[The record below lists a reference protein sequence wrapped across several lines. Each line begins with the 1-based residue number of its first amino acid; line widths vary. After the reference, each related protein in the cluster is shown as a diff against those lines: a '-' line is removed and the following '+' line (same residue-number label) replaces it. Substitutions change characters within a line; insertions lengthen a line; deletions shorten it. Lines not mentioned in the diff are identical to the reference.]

1 MPRWRR
7 PPDSRH
13 RLNTPDPRSA
23 PRWYAVL
30 GAVGAAIFVGA
41 VALGFFASL
50 RATGRPPPLSIDP
63 RELARGMVAQ
73 GDLERV
79 LAEQDAELR
88 LDPGPRQRF
97 DLYVRSGRLLSRLGR
112 SDEAVARFRRAIEED
127 PARVEPRIFL
137 VAELAARGRYE
148 EVIPEYREIVARAP
162 EDAVLQANFGY
173 ALERVGDT
181 QGAMDAY
188 MRAGALNPN
197 LSQATF
203 GLGRLLL
210 SLGRPAD
217 ALSPLERTAALQPE
231 LAGGFALL
239 ARAQRELGRRDDAIA
254 SYQRALSLEPRL
266 HGLRVALSRLLAE
279 SGRREEAKDELRAA
293 LARRPADP
301 VLLNNLAWMLATSP
315 SPAPGDAAEAV
326 ALAERAVRVS
336 GDPEDYDTLAA
347 ALAAAGRFE
356 EAHRAALRALNG
368 ARERGDARGVEGIAE
383 RLRGY
388 AAGRRHIERGAP
400 RAARSEDGA

>member
-7 PPDSRH
+7 PPDPGH

-30 GAVGAAIFVGA
+30 GVVGAALFVGA
-41 VALGFFASL
+41 VALGFFTSL

-97 DLYVRSGRLLSRLGR
+97 ELYIRSGRLLSRLGR
-112 SDEAVARFRRAIEED
+112 SDDAILRFRGAIAED
-127 PARVEPRIFL
+127 PSRVEPRIFL

-148 EVIPEYREIVARAP
+148 EAVAEHREIVARAP
-162 EDAVLQANFGY
+162 GDAVLQANYAY
-173 ALERVGDT
+173 ALERIGDT

-188 MRAGALNPN
+188 MRAGAMDPN
-197 LSQATF
+197 LSQASF

-210 SLGRPAD
+210 AAGRASE
-217 ALSPLERTAALQPE
+217 ALAPLERTTALQPE

-239 ARAQRELGRRDDAIA
+239 ARAQSELGRRDDAIA
-254 SYQRALSLEPRL
+254 SYQRALALEPRL
-266 HGLRVALSRLLAE
+266 HGLRVALSHLLAE
-279 SGRREEAKDELRAA
+279 SGRPAEAEQELRAA
-293 LARRPADP
+293 LARRPSDP

-315 SPAPGDAAEAV
+315 SPAPGDAEEAV
-326 ALAERAVRVS
+326 ALAERAVQLT
-336 GDPEDYDTLAA
+336 GDAEDYDTLAA

-356 EAHRAALRALNG
+356 EAHRAALRALNQ
-368 ARERGDARGVEGIAE
+368 ARERGGKGVEGIAA

-388 AAGRRHIERGAP
+388 AEGRRHVERGP
-400 RAARSEDGA
+400 RSGDGA

>member
-1 MPRWRR
+1 VPRWRR

-30 GAVGAAIFVGA
+30 GAVGAALFVGA
-41 VALGFFASL
+41 VALGFFSAL

-63 RELARGMVAQ
+63 RELSRGLVRQ

-88 LDPGPRQRF
+88 LFPGREHRF
-97 DLYVRSGRLLSRLGR
+97 ELWVRSGRLLSRLGR
-112 SDEAVARFRRAIEED
+112 SDEAIERFRHAIAED

-137 VAELAARGRYE
+137 VAELAARGQYA
-148 EVIPEYREIVARAP
+148 EVIPEYREILARVP
-162 EDAVLQANFGY
+162 GDAVLQNNFGY

-181 QGAMDAY
+181 QGAMDEY

-197 LSQATF
+197 LPQASF

-210 SLGRPAD
+210 SLGRPAE
-217 ALSPLERTAALQPE
+217 ALAPLERTVALQPE

-239 ARAQRELGRRDDAIA
+239 ARAQRELGQNDRAIA
-254 SYQRALSLEPRL
+254 SYQRALALEPRL
-266 HGLRVALSRLLAE
+266 HGLRVALSQLLAQ
-279 SGRREEAKDELRAA
+279 SGRRAEAKDELRAA
-293 LARRPADP
+293 LARRPSDP
-301 VLLNNLAWMLATSP
+301 VLLNNLAWMLATDP
-315 SPAPGDAAEAV
+315 QLGPGDAEEAV
-326 ALAERAVRVS
+326 ALAQRAAHAA
-336 GDPEDYDTLAA
+336 GDAEGYDTLAA

-356 EAHRAALRALNG
+356 EAHQAALHALNE
-368 ARERGDARGVEGIAE
+368 ARERGDAKAAEGIAE

-388 AAGRRHIERGAP
+388 AAGRRHVERAVRHGSGA
-400 RAARSEDGA
+400 